1 MAKNTSTYIR
11 TTLIIGLLYLLF
23 VALFSRTA
31 ADPDLWGYLSF
42 GRIFWESGF
51 FPFQDTFSYTP
62 TKPLWI
68 YHEWLTGVIF
78 YPIIKHA
85 GPAGLQFLRY
95 LSIILTAYLIYRTA
109 IKKGANLLSILI
121 SFCPALVLVS
131 FGYSTTV
138 RAQIFTY
145 LFFILTVFIV
155 ECARKDQKWLI
166 LAWLVPI
173 QLLWCNLHGGF
184 IAGLG
189 IIGLY
194 TMGDALSGKK
204 FAPLIIALF
213 LATIV
218 TLLNPYG
225 IEYWKFILHAAFMPR
240 PEIDEW
246 MSVISALSINYQLI
260 PVVIFVV
267 LSTLCFLFFI
277 FSPKK
282 YFTEILIIV
291 AISYMGYKHAR
302 HTIFLGILFGAFF
315 PVILS
320 EMGKTFSQKQRSAKL
335 AWFVPIML
343 AVIFLSSHW
352 LIHQSLSIQLIPSY
366 NITVSHS
373 YYPIGALGWM
383 KKNNVQGNILPHFGW
398 GEFLIWECYPGC
410 KVAMDGRYETVY
422 PEAVYKEY
430 FDFLMGREGW
440 QSFLNRY
447 PHDLVLIRAKTKIH
461 FLMIQQTEWKNIYS
475 NSSCSLFI
483 KTININKK

>member
-11 TTLIIGLLYLLF
+11 NILIIGLLYLLF
-23 VALFSRTA
+23 VALFSRTV

-51 FPFQDTFSYTP
+51 FPFQDIFSYTP
-62 TKPLWI
+62 TKPLWV

-78 YPIIKHA
+78 YPIIKHT

-95 LSIILTAYLIYRTA
+95 LIIILTAYLIYKTA
-109 IKKGANLLSILI
+109 LKKGANALSVLI
-121 SFCPALVLVS
+121 SLCPAMVLIS
-131 FGYSTTV
+131 FGYSSVV

-145 LFFILTVFIV
+145 LFFILTVFII

-166 LAWLVPI
+166 LTWLVPI

-184 IAGLG
+184 ITGLG

-194 TMGDALSGKK
+194 AIGDALSGKK
-204 FAPLIIALF
+204 FSPFIIALF
-213 LATIV
+213 PATLI

-246 MSVISALSINYQLI
+246 MSVTSALNIDYQFFPI
-260 PVVIFVV
+260 VIFIILWV
-267 LSTLCFLFFI
+267 LCFLFLV

-282 YFTEILIIV
+282 HLTEILIIV
-291 AISYMGYKHAR
+291 AISYAGFKHVR
-302 HTIFLGILFGAFF
+302 HTMFLGILFGAFS
-315 PVILS
+315 PMILS
-320 EMGKTFSQKQRSAKL
+320 EMGKTFFQKQHLAKL
-335 AWFVPIML
+335 SWFVATML
-343 AVIFLSSHW
+343 AVLLLSTKWS
-352 LIHQSLSIQLIPSY
+352 LHQSLPLQLIPSH
-366 NITVSHS
+366 NITVSHA
-373 YYPIGALGWM
+373 YYPVDAIDWM
-383 KKNNVQGNILPHFGW
+383 RKNNVYGNILPHFSW
-398 GEFLIWECYPGC
+398 GEFLIWECYPKC

-440 QSFLNRY
+440 QSFLNNY
-447 PHDLVLIRAKTKIH
+447 HHDLVLIRPKTKINS
-461 FLMIQQTEWKNIYS
+461 LMIQHNGWKRIYS
-475 NSSCSLFI
+475 NFACSLFI
-483 KTININKK
+483 KKDNMN